1 MTDLFKAMPLI
12 EVKVSGVVSSS
23 NAGGFKDWLVN
34 AISSINKNP
43 ETDQEFHEL
52 DSAAKLM
59 KKIEDRVKA
68 VKENALSQ
76 TADIGVLMATLDSIS
91 SIARDFRLQGEK
103 IVKSKKEQI
112 KASLISV
119 KSEELK
125 AYCNSF
131 GIEFLKLP
139 SVDFAACIKGLSS
152 ISSIEEKLH
161 SALQA
166 AKSEL
171 NAAAENIKKNIGI
184 IESSKH
190 LFQDFQFL
198 ANKPHGEFSEIAKKR
213 IADEAARIEAERDEA
228 ARIEVERIEAERIEV
243 ERDEA
248 DRLIDSYIKTA
259 SIESAR
265 VKAESPINA
274 IISHEPAGN
283 LKQVCEEDYERFY
296 LEFVKNAKISDAK
309 EAFKYAF
316 ECGKRFALDNLVHLT

>member
-59 KKIEDRVKA
+59 KKIEDRAKA

-76 TADIGVLMATLDSIS
+76 TADIGVLIATLDSIS

-171 NAAAENIKKNIGI
+171 NGAAENIKKNLGI
-184 IESSKH
+184 IESNKH
-190 LFQDFQFL
+190 LFPDFHFL

-213 IADEAARIEAERDEA
+213 IADEAARIEAARIEA
-228 ARIEVERIEAERIEV
+228 ARVE
-243 ERDEA
+243 
-248 DRLIDSYIKTA
+248 
-259 SIESAR
+259 
-265 VKAESPINA
+265 AESPINA